1 MEEDPSAVSVSAS
14 ASVSPRR
21 LAVLISGEG
30 TNLQALI
37 NAQNTP
43 SLPYTHIILVLS
55 NRKHAR
61 GLTRASTANPPI
73 PTAHLALQPFLKS
86 HPTKTREDYDEEV
99 ARLLV
104 RAKPDAVVCAG
115 WMHIVSSRF
124 LDVLKGVRV
133 LEGEEPLGREIPII
147 NIHPALFGQFDGAH
161 AIERG
166 FEAFQRGEVEEL
178 GVMVHRVVREVDRG
192 EPLIERRVE
201 VRKGEEMGEYEERLH
216 KVEWEIIVEATRMV
230 LDEVRPVGS

>member
-1 MEEDPSAVSVSAS
+1 M
-14 ASVSPRR
+14 
-21 LAVLISGEG
+21 
-30 TNLQALI
+30 
-37 NAQNTP
+37 
-43 SLPYTHIILVLS
+43 
-55 NRKHAR
+55 
-61 GLTRASTANPPI
+61 
-73 PTAHLALQPFLKS
+73 
-86 HPTKTREDYDEEV
+86 
-99 ARLLV
+99 V

-115 WMHIVSSRF
+115 WMHIVSERF

-133 LEGEEPLGREIPII
+133 LEGEEPLEREIPII

-201 VRKGEEMGEYEERLH
+201 VFKGEEMGEYEERLH
-216 KVEWEIIVEATRMV
+216 RVEWEIIVQGARMV
-230 LDEVRPVGS
+230 LDEVRPVES